1 MPKIMTQSRVQHQQ
15 VVEEVEVPIPMQQ
28 EEVIHVPKIQTA
40 TRQVQ
45 QHVEQVVEVPI
56 HQKRE
61 EVVHVPKVVT
71 HTRTSHQHVEQTV
84 EAPGLTTKR
93 LETIRNPPEIKA
105 FAELLAC
112 GAGAGTDDPR
122 GARARAQDHDPDQH
136 FGSDFEVFH
145 AFFQRFSQWSHRFR
159 GDMVGPRPA
168 NSGQVHQQ
176 VVQDVEVP
184 VPMMEEVMV
193 HVPKIMTQTRVRQ
206 ENAS

>member
-1 MPKIMTQSRVQHQQ
+1 MTQSRVQHQQ

-93 LETIRNPPEIKA
+93 LEKIRNPPEKRLSLS
-105 FAELLAC
+105 FWHV
-112 GAGAGTDDPR
+112 
-122 GARARAQDHDPDQH
+122 AQ
-136 FGSDFEVFH
+136 
-145 AFFQRFSQWSHRFR
+145 
-159 GDMVGPRPA
+159 
-168 NSGQVHQQ
+168 
-176 VVQDVEVP
+176 VP
-184 VPMMEEVMV
+184 VPMTQEEHV
-193 HVPKIMTQTRVRQ
+193 HVPKIMTQTSISAAISRCFTPFFSVFP
-206 ENAS
+206 NGLIDF